1 MRLSSLVLS
10 AVMACTTL
18 SACVVAGPP
27 RRHAVAV
34 VGVDIDV
41 RPPPDRV
48 VVVPAPRRGYVWA
61 PGYWRWDGRNHV
73 WVEGR
78 WVRERRGYHWV
89 PAHWEGRGARWHF
102 EEGHWER

>member
-1 MRLSSLVLS
+1 MRVSSLVLA
-10 AVMACTTL
+10 AVVACTTL
-18 SACVVAGPP
+18 SACVAEGPP
-27 RRHAVAV
+27 RRHAVAA

-41 RPPPDRV
+41 RPPPERV

-61 PGYWRWDGRNHV
+61 PGYWRWNGRDHV
-73 WVEGR
+73 WVEGH

-89 PAHWEGRGARWHF
+89 PAHWEGRGNRWHF